1 MNAELIAVGSELLMG
16 QIANTDAQYIT
27 SRLSSLGINV
37 HFHTVVG
44 DNASRL
50 NEALKIA
57 FSRSECVILT
67 GGLGPTYDDMT
78 KETVASFFNLSLSYD
93 KRALSEIED
102 YFKKRG
108 REMTPSNKKQALL
121 PEDSLVLYN
130 EHGTAPGC
138 IIEKN
143 GKIAAMLPGP
153 PREMCPMFDK
163 YLYPY
168 FEKKS
173 ESFLSSEYIHLFG
186 IGEAEAEAKI
196 KDLTAGKNPTV
207 APYVNTGEAVL
218 RISASAKSKK
228 EAEAMTKNVK
238 EKIYA
243 VLGDWI
249 YAEGFSE
256 TLPSTVL
263 KLLKE
268 KGLTLSCAESC
279 TGGMVSSAITDLS
292 GASDVFLY
300 GAVTYAN
307 SAKMSALNVKKDAL
321 EKFGAVSEEVAL
333 QMARGVRLKSKSDIG
348 VSTTGIAGP
357 TGGTEDKPV
366 GTVYIAISTENCERA
381 VRLYIT
387 GDRDRVRHVTVLNV
401 YDLIRRTV
409 LNLETKD

>member
-44 DNASRL
+44 DNAQRL
-50 NEALKIA
+50 TDALKIA

-78 KETVASFFNLSLSYD
+78 KETVASFFNLPLYYD
-93 KRALSEIED
+93 KKALSDITE

-108 REMTPSNKKQALL
+108 REMTVSNKKQALL
-121 PEDSLVLYN
+121 PVGSTVLYN
-130 EHGTAPGC
+130 SHGTAPGC

-143 GKIAAMLPGP
+143 GKTAAMLPGP
-153 PREMCPMFDK
+153 PREMCPMFDE

-168 FEKKS
+168 FEKKAGC
-173 ESFLSSEYIHLFG
+173 FLHSEYLHLFG

-196 KDLTAGKNPTV
+196 KHLTESKNPTV

-218 RISASAKSKK
+218 RITASAETKK
-228 EAEAMTKNVK
+228 KAELMT
-238 EKIYA
+238 EKTKREIYSL
-243 VLGDWI
+243 LGEWI

-256 TLPSTVL
+256 SLPSRVL
-263 KLLKE
+263 SLLKE
-268 KGLTLSCAESC
+268 KSLTLAAAESC
-279 TGGMVSSAITDLS
+279 TGGMVSSAVTDLS
-292 GASDVFLY
+292 GASEVFLF

-307 SAKMSALNVKKDAL
+307 SAKENVLGVQKETL
-321 EKFGAVSEEVAL
+321 EAFGAVSEETAL
-333 QMARGVRLKSKSDIG
+333 QMARGVREKAGSDIG

-357 TGGTEDKPV
+357 TGGTEAKPV
-366 GTVYIAISTENCERA
+366 GTVYIAISTANYEKA
-381 VRLYIT
+381 VKLFIP
-387 GDRDRVRHVTVLNV
+387 GDRDRVRKVTVLNV
-401 YDLIRRTV
+401 YDLIRRTI
-409 LNLETKD
+409 LS